1 MTKAAISKRS
11 GLCLAID
18 CGACDKN
25 QWLLYE
31 KLHLGRQG
39 LAFSNVVVRA
49 MSAVET
55 RRR

>member
-1 MTKAAISKRS
+1 MAKAAISKRS

-18 CGACDKN
+18 GSACDKN

-31 KLHLGRQG
+31 KLRLGQQG
-39 LAFSNVVVRA
+39 LAISNVVVRA

-55 RRR
+55 GRC